1 MESVSKKICKQILF
15 QVDNELH
22 KQAWGQVSTQIWKQ
36 LRIKIDEQIRHQ
48 VSNQICDEVIRRN
61 KIIWNQ

>member
-22 KQAWGQVSTQIWKQ
+22 KQAWDQVSTQIWKQ
-36 LRIKIDEQIRHQ
+36 LRNILHEQIRHQ
-48 VSNQICDEVIRRN
+48 VSNQICDEVVKQN
-61 KIIWNQ
+61 KVIWNQ